1 MFEVYSWSYRF
12 VYTLLISLYCIT
24 SYVVIIKKKYFMSV
38 FLPVLNTVITISS
51 FLLLAIFSEPIDK
64 SAIYIG
70 CSLIIIYL
78 LTRLILIKFF
88 KLDLIVLYDLIF
100 ILISIGLCMLYRL
113 SPDYGIKQ
121 IIFITIGNIA
131 LVVTI
136 ILGKKIQIKP
146 EQYKFFAGA
155 ILVLLIL
162 TQIFGTEVFGSKNW
176 IKYGIISFQPSE
188 IIKILFVF
196 LIACLLYYDL
206 NLKRFLINSMI
217 LLTIVL
223 FFALQRDIGS
233 AFIFFSV
240 YIIMLFYKDSRFYYT
255 GITIFSAILSGISSY
270 FLFGHIKSRV
280 LAWLNPW
287 KYTSTKA
294 YQITQSLF
302 AIASGGLIGTG
313 INTGNPKYIPAVH
326 TDFIFSAICEE
337 MGIIIGICMVVI
349 YALIILIGMNIC
361 LNCKDKTNQLVSLG
375 LTSMTAIQTLVIVCG
390 VLNLIPITGVTLP
403 FVSYGGSSLLS
414 QFINIGILY
423 YINEKEMSGT
433 YE

>member
-12 VYTLLISLYCIT
+12 VYTLLISFYCII
-24 SYVVIIKKKYFMSV
+24 SYIIIIKKKHFLNV

-51 FLLLAIFSEPIDK
+51 FLLLAIISEPIDK
-64 SAIYIG
+64 NAIYIG
-70 CSLIIIYL
+70 SSLIAIYL
-78 LTRLILIKFF
+78 LTRLLLRKSLKI
-88 KLDLIVLYDLIF
+88 DSIVLYDLIF
-100 ILISIGLCMLYRL
+100 VLISLGLCMLYRL

-121 IIFITIGNIA
+121 ITFIAIGNSA
-131 LVVTI
+131 LIVAI
-136 ILGKKIQIKP
+136 FLGKKMDFKP
-146 EQYKFFAGA
+146 EQYKYFAYA
-155 ILVLLIL
+155 IFSLLIM

-176 IKYGIISFQPSE
+176 IKIGMISFQPSE

-196 LIACLLYYDL
+196 LIACLLYYDID
-206 NLKRFLINSMI
+206 LKRFLTNSMV
-217 LLTIVL
+217 LLAIVL
-223 FFALQRDIGS
+223 FFALQRDLGS

-240 YIIMLFYKDSRFYYT
+240 YIIMLFYKDPKFYYT
-255 GITIFSAILSGISSY
+255 GITIFSAIIGGVSSY

-287 KYTSTKA
+287 QYTSTKA

-302 AIASGGLIGTG
+302 AIASGGLIGRG
-313 INTGNPKYIPAVH
+313 INIGNPKYIPAVH

-337 MGIIIGICMVVI
+337 MGIIIAICILVI
-349 YALIILIGMNIC
+349 YALIVLIGMNIC
-361 LNCKDKTNQLVSLG
+361 IKCEDKLNQLISLG
-375 LTSMTAIQTLVIVCG
+375 LTSMTAIQTLLIVCG

-423 YINEKEMSGT
+423 YINEKEMGVA

>member
-1 MFEVYSWSYRF
+1 
-12 VYTLLISLYCIT
+12 
-24 SYVVIIKKKYFMSV
+24 MSV